1 MRAADVVRF
10 SFRAFTGHRVRTL
23 LLFIAMAIGVGSVIV
38 LSTLGEGAR
47 SYVVGQFSSLGTNL
61 LIILPGRSE
70 TVGGPPPLLGITPR
84 DLTLEDAQAL
94 LRIRGIRYSAPII
107 VGAAPL
113 SRNDREREVTVLG
126 STPHLYQIRKLK
138 MAHGRFLPEDDA
150 LQQAAVCILG
160 HKTKEELFGSDSALG
175 QSIRIGEYR
184 FRVIGVLAPM
194 GESLGMDMSD
204 VVIIPVA
211 SAQALFNTSSMFR
224 IIVEAES
231 REIMDR
237 AKDGILRTIKIRH
250 EGEDDVTVV
259 SQDAVLAT
267 FDRIFTVLTLAVACI
282 GAISIAVAGILI
294 MNVMLIVVS
303 QRRSEIGLLKALGA
317 TRQQILILF
326 IAEAIIVSSIGS
338 AFGVLVA
345 QAGVFGIEKL
355 FPVLPLQIPLWSL
368 AVAVTIALLVGVI
381 FAVLPALNAAKLDPV
396 VALSR
401 R

>member
-1 MRAADVVRF
+1 MRAADVVGF
-10 SFRAFTGHRVRTL
+10 AYRAFAGHRVRTL
-23 LLFIAMAIGVGSVIV
+23 LLFIAMSIGVGSVIV
-38 LSTLGEGAR
+38 LSTLGDGAR

-70 TVGGPPPLLGITPR
+70 TVGGPPPLLGVTPR
-84 DLTLEDAQAL
+84 DLTLADSEAL
-94 LRIRGIRYSAPII
+94 LRIRGIQYSAPII
-107 VGAAPL
+107 VGAAPV
-113 SRNDREREVTVLG
+113 SRADREREVTVLG
-126 STPHLYQIRKLK
+126 STSHLYHIRKLE
-138 MAHGRFLPEDDA
+138 MAYGRFLPDDEA
-150 LQQAAVCILG
+150 MKQAAVCILG
-160 HKTKEELFGSDSALG
+160 HKTKTELFGGEPALG
-175 QSIRIGEYR
+175 QSLRIGEYR

-211 SAQALFNTSSMFR
+211 FAQSLFNTSSMFR
-224 IIVEAES
+224 IIVEADS

-237 AKDGILRTIKIRH
+237 AKKAILRTIKMRH

-267 FDRIFTVLTLAVACI
+267 FDKIFTVLTLAVASI

-303 QRRSEIGLLKALGA
+303 QRRAEIGLLKALGA
-317 TRQQILILF
+317 TRKQIVVLF

-338 AFGVLVA
+338 ACGVMLAHASVW
-345 QAGVFGIEKL
+345 GIEKL
-355 FPVLPLQIPLWSL
+355 FPVLPLQVPFWSL
-368 AVAVTIALLVGVI
+368 AVAVAIALMVGIV